1 MIGHK
6 DVVSALR
13 CDGGDEWENAGWMS
27 IGPGCEGIIAAW
39 ELWKSRRKGEQAQ
52 LWLGLEE
59 WGVKETKLG
68 GCSSIFLMQQNS
80 WLTTHRVGRR
90 AVPGAG
96 THRCSNLLL

>member
-13 CDGGDEWENAGWMS
+13 CDGGDGRENAGWMS
-27 IGPGCEGIIAAW
+27 IGPGCERTIAAW
-39 ELWKSRRKGEQAQ
+39 ELWKSRRKGGQAQ

-68 GCSSIFLMQQNS
+68 GCFSIFLMQQN
-80 WLTTHRVGRR
+80 
-90 AVPGAG
+90 
-96 THRCSNLLL
+96 